1 MNSVDEAVAPQFWM
15 GGLLARDLVEVSS
28 NPSCLAD
35 GDFWAISTTYEG
47 EFRAAKFKTISNE
60 PFPLVSSTDKANES
74 NQQISGKWDSGTSE
88 SEYVAY
94 VEKIRE
100 EIASGGVYQ
109 VNACR
114 RLSIKST
121 ATLDL
126 AFANILK
133 SNPAPFAS
141 YLRLNDLEIASASP
155 ELFLTRDGDQIKTS
169 PIKGTKRSAAE
180 SFGSKDRAE
189 NIMIV
194 DLMRNDLGQ
203 ICIPGSI
210 AVPDLLRDE
219 EHPGLSHLVSDVIGQ
234 LRSGITWAEIFEAL
248 LPAGSIS
255 GAPKSAAKRI
265 IAELEP
271 TARSTYCGVLG
282 WIHGDQAVLS
292 VAIRTFW
299 REFDFIH
306 FGTGAG
312 ITWSSDAKAE
322 WEETQLKAERLI
334 SIIGGEL

>member
-1 MNSVDEAVAPQFWM
+1 M
-15 GGLLARDLVEVSS
+15 GGVLARDLVEVSGD
-28 NPSCLAD
+28 PACLAD
-35 GDFWAISTTYEG
+35 GGFWAITTTYEG
-47 EFRAAKFKTISNE
+47 DFRAVKFASITTE
-60 PFPLVSSTDKANES
+60 AFPPVTSAEKIIGTWNSSAS
-74 NQQISGKWDSGTSE
+74 Q
-88 SEYVAY
+88 SEYMSY

-114 RLSIKST
+114 RLSAKSS

-126 AFANILK
+126 AFQNILAA
-133 SNPAPFAS
+133 NPAPFAS
-141 YLRLNDLEIASASP
+141 YLRFSEIEIASASP
-155 ELFLTRDGDQIKTS
+155 ELFLIRNGNQIKTS
-169 PIKGTKRSAAE
+169 PIKGTKRSAVE
-180 SFGSKDRAE
+180 KFGKKDRAE
-189 NIMIV
+189 NVMIV

-219 EHPGLSHLVSDVIGQ
+219 EHPGLSHLVSDVTGQ
-234 LRSGITWAEIFEAL
+234 LRTGITWSEIFRAL

-255 GAPKSAAKRI
+255 GAPKSSAKRI

-271 TARSTYCGVLG
+271 TPRDTYCGVLG
-282 WIHGDQAVLS
+282 WVHGDQAVLS

-299 REFDFIH
+299 REGEFIH

-312 ITWSSDAKAE
+312 ITWSSDPQAE
-322 WEETQLKAERLI
+322 WDETALKAERLI
-334 SIIGGEL
+334 SIVGGDL

>member
-1 MNSVDEAVAPQFWM
+1 MNSATKAGAPQFWM
-15 GGLLARDLVEVSS
+15 GGVLARDLIEVSS
-28 NPSCLAD
+28 DPRCLAD

-47 EFRAAKFKTISNE
+47 EFRAAKFKTITNE
-60 PFPLVSSTDKANES
+60 PFPTASTTARV
-74 NQQISGKWDSGTSE
+74 IGKWESSTSE
-88 SEYVAY
+88 SEYIKY

-114 RLSIKST
+114 RLSVKSS

-126 AFANILK
+126 AFVNILK

-141 YLRLNDLEIASASP
+141 YLQFSDMEIASASP

-169 PIKGTKRSAAE
+169 PIKGTKRSASE
-180 SFGSKDRAE
+180 KFGNKDRAE

-219 EHPGLSHLVSDVIGQ
+219 DHPGLSHLVSDVTGQ
-234 LRSGITWAEIFEAL
+234 LRSGITWTEIFTAL

-265 IAELEP
+265 ISELEP

-282 WIHGDQAVLS
+282 WVHGDQAVLS

-299 REFDFIH
+299 RESEFIH

-312 ITWSSDAKAE
+312 ITWSSDARAE

>member
-1 MNSVDEAVAPQFWM
+1 MNSATEAGAPQFWM
-15 GGLLARDLVEVSS
+15 GGVLARDLIEVSS
-28 NPSCLAD
+28 DPSCLAD

-47 EFRAAKFKTISNE
+47 EFRAAKFKTITNE
-60 PFPLVSSTDKANES
+60 AFPAVSTTARV
-74 NQQISGKWDSGTSE
+74 SGKWESSTSE
-88 SEYVAY
+88 SEYIQY

-100 EIASGGVYQ
+100 KIASGGVYQ

-114 RLSIKST
+114 RISIKSS

-141 YLRLNDLEIASASP
+141 YLRFTDMEIASASP
-155 ELFLTRDGDQIKTS
+155 ELFLTRDCDQIKTS
-169 PIKGTKRSAAE
+169 PIKGTKRSSSE
-180 SFGSKDRAE
+180 KFGNKDRAE

-219 EHPGLSHLVSDVIGQ
+219 DHPGLSHLVSDVTGT
-234 LRSGITWAEIFEAL
+234 LRSGITWAEILTAL

-271 TARSTYCGVLG
+271 TARGTYCGVLG
-282 WIHGDQAVLS
+282 WVHGDQAVLS

-299 REFDFIH
+299 RESEFIH

-312 ITWSSDAKAE
+312 ITWSSDARAE

-334 SIIGGEL
+334 SIVGGQL

>member
-1 MNSVDEAVAPQFWM
+1 MNSAIEAGAPQFWM
-15 GGLLARDLVEVSS
+15 GGVLARDLIEVSS
-28 NPSCLAD
+28 DPRCLAD

-47 EFRAAKFKTISNE
+47 EFRAAKFKTITNE
-60 PFPLVSSTDKANES
+60 PFPTASTTARV
-74 NQQISGKWDSGTSE
+74 IGKWESSTSE
-88 SEYVAY
+88 SEYIKY

-114 RLSIKST
+114 RLSIKSSS
-121 ATLDL
+121 TLDL
-126 AFANILK
+126 AFVNILK

-141 YLRLNDLEIASASP
+141 YLQFNDMEIASASP

-169 PIKGTKRSAAE
+169 PIKGTKRSASE
-180 SFGSKDRAE
+180 KFGNKDRAE

-219 EHPGLSHLVSDVIGQ
+219 DHPGLSHLVSDVTGQ
-234 LRSGITWAEIFEAL
+234 LRSGITWAEIFTAL

-265 IAELEP
+265 ISDLEP
-271 TARSTYCGVLG
+271 SARSTYCGVLG
-282 WIHGDQAVLS
+282 WVHGDQAVLS

-299 REFDFIH
+299 RESEFIH

-312 ITWSSDAKAE
+312 ITWSSDATAE

>member
-1 MNSVDEAVAPQFWM
+1 M
-15 GGLLARDLVEVSS
+15 LACGLVETSS
-28 NPSCLAD
+28 DPNCLSD
-35 GDFWAISTTYEG
+35 GGFWAISTTYEG
-47 EFRAAKFKTISNE
+47 EFRAFKFATVTE
-60 PFPLVSSTDKANES
+60 APFLAVTTSAEILGKWESSTSK
-74 NQQISGKWDSGTSE
+74 
-88 SEYVAY
+88 SEYLSY
-94 VEKIRE
+94 VEQIRL
-100 EIASGGVYQ
+100 EIENGGVYQ

-121 ATLDL
+121 ATLDT
-126 AFANILK
+126 AFARILE

-141 YLRLNDLEIASASP
+141 YLRTDELEVASASP
-155 ELFLTRDGDQIKTS
+155 ELFLTRVGDQIKTS
-169 PIKGTKRSAAE
+169 PIKGTKRSSNE
-180 SFGSKDRAE
+180 KFGSKDRAE
-189 NIMIV
+189 NVMIV

-219 EHPGLSHLVSDVIGQ
+219 DHPGLSHLVSDVTGT
-234 LRSGITWAEIFEAL
+234 LLPEITWTDIFKAL

-265 IAELEP
+265 ISELEP
-271 TARSTYCGVLG
+271 TPRSTYCGVTG
-282 WIHGDQAVLS
+282 WVHGDRSVIS

-299 REFDFIH
+299 REGEYIH

-312 ITWSSDAKAE
+312 ITWSSDAQSE

-334 SIIGGEL
+334 SIVGGQL

>member
-1 MNSVDEAVAPQFWM
+1 MNSAIEAGAPQFWM
-15 GGLLARDLVEVSS
+15 GGVLARDLIEVSS
-28 NPSCLAD
+28 DPRCLAD
-35 GDFWAISTTYEG
+35 GGFWAISTTYEG
-47 EFRAAKFKTISNE
+47 EFRAAKFKTITNE
-60 PFPLVSSTDKANES
+60 PFPTASTTARV
-74 NQQISGKWDSGTSE
+74 IGKWESSTSE
-88 SEYVAY
+88 SEYIKY

-114 RLSIKST
+114 RLSIKSS

-126 AFANILK
+126 AFENILK

-141 YLRLNDLEIASASP
+141 YLQFSDMEIASASP

-169 PIKGTKRSAAE
+169 PIKGTKRSASE
-180 SFGSKDRAE
+180 KFGNKDRAE
-189 NIMIV
+189 NVMIV

-219 EHPGLSHLVSDVIGQ
+219 DHPGLSHLVSDVTGQ
-234 LRSGITWAEIFEAL
+234 LRSGITWTEIFTAL

-265 IAELEP
+265 ISELEP
-271 TARSTYCGVLG
+271 TVRSTYCGVLG
-282 WIHGDQAVLS
+282 WVHGDQAVLS

-299 REFDFIH
+299 RESEFIH

-312 ITWSSDAKAE
+312 ITWSSDARAE
-322 WEETQLKAERLI
+322 WDETQLKAERLI
-334 SIIGGEL
+334 SIIGGQL

>member
-1 MNSVDEAVAPQFWM
+1 M
-15 GGLLARDLVEVSS
+15 GGVLARDLIEVSS
-28 NPSCLAD
+28 DPRCLAD

-47 EFRAAKFKTISNE
+47 EFRAANFKTITNE
-60 PFPLVSSTDKANES
+60 PFPTASTTARV
-74 NQQISGKWDSGTSE
+74 IGKWESSTSE
-88 SEYVAY
+88 SEYIKY

-114 RLSIKST
+114 RLSVKSS

-126 AFANILK
+126 AFVNILK

-141 YLRLNDLEIASASP
+141 YLQFSDMEIASASP

-169 PIKGTKRSAAE
+169 PIKGTKRSASE
-180 SFGSKDRAE
+180 KFGNKDRAE
-189 NIMIV
+189 NVMIV

-219 EHPGLSHLVSDVIGQ
+219 DHPGLSHLVSDVTGQ
-234 LRSGITWAEIFEAL
+234 LRSGITWTEIFTAL

-265 IAELEP
+265 ISEFEP

-282 WIHGDQAVLS
+282 WVHGDQAVLS

-299 REFDFIH
+299 RESEFIH

>member
-1 MNSVDEAVAPQFWM
+1 MNSDALADLPQFWM
-15 GGLLARDLVEVSS
+15 GGVLARDLVAISDD
-28 NPSCLAD
+28 PACLAD
-35 GDFWAISTTYEG
+35 GGFWAISTTYEG
-47 EFRAAKFKTISNE
+47 EFRAAKFATISTE
-60 PFPLVSSTDKANES
+60 PFPSVDSIEEV
-74 NQQISGKWDSGTSE
+74 SGKWESSTSQNQ
-88 SEYVAY
+88 YMQY
-94 VEKIRE
+94 VEKIRQ

-114 RLSIKST
+114 RLSIKSP
-121 ATLDL
+121 ANLDL
-126 AFANILK
+126 AFANILEA
-133 SNPAPFAS
+133 NPAPFAS
-141 YLRLNDLEIASASP
+141 FLRYGDLEIASASP
-155 ELFLTRDGDQIKTS
+155 ELFLIRDGDKIKTS
-169 PIKGTKRSAAE
+169 PIKGTKRSANE
-180 SFGSKDRAE
+180 KFGNKDRAE
-189 NIMIV
+189 NVMIV

-203 ICIPGSI
+203 ICIAGSI

-219 EHPGLSHLVSDVIGQ
+219 VHPGLSHLVSDVTGQ
-234 LRSGITWAEIFEAL
+234 LRVGISWSEILKAL

-265 IAELEP
+265 ISELELTP
-271 TARSTYCGVLG
+271 RSTYCGILG

-299 REFDFIH
+299 RESEYIH

-312 ITWSSDAKAE
+312 ITWSSNANAE

>member
-1 MNSVDEAVAPQFWM
+1 M
-15 GGLLARDLVEVSS
+15 GGVLARDLIEVSS
-28 NPSCLAD
+28 DPSSLAD
-35 GDFWAISTTYEG
+35 GGFWAVTTTYEG
-47 EFRAAKFKTISNE
+47 EFRAAKFQTISHE
-60 PFPLVSSTDKANES
+60 QFPVPSTTAK
-74 NQQISGKWDSGTSE
+74 ISGKWESDTSQK
-88 SEYVAY
+88 EYEEY
-94 VEKIRE
+94 VEKIRA
-100 EIASGGVYQ
+100 EIAAGGVYQ

-114 RLSIKST
+114 RLTIKTT
-121 ATLDL
+121 AALEL
-126 AFANILK
+126 AFANILE

-141 YLRLNDLEIASASP
+141 YLRFNEIEIASASP

-169 PIKGTKRSAAE
+169 PIKGTKRSAGE
-180 SFGSKDRAE
+180 RFGNKDRAE
-189 NIMIV
+189 NVMIV

-219 EHPGLSHLVSDVIGQ
+219 VHPGLSHLVSDVTGQ
-234 LRSGITWAEIFEAL
+234 LRSDISWTEIFEAL

-265 IAELEP
+265 ISQSER
-271 TARSTYCGVLG
+271 TTRDTYCGVLG
-282 WIHGDQAVLS
+282 WVHGDQALLS

-299 REFDFIH
+299 RDAEFVN

-312 ITWSSDAKAE
+312 ITWSSDARAE

>member
-1 MNSVDEAVAPQFWM
+1 MNSANWAAPPQFWM
-15 GGLLARDLVEVSS
+15 GGVLARDLVEVSS
-28 NPSCLAD
+28 DPSCLAD

-47 EFRAAKFKTISNE
+47 EFRAAKFASVSTE
-60 PFPLVSSTDKANES
+60 PFPPVAAAER
-74 NQQISGKWDSGTSE
+74 ISGKWESSTSQNQ
-88 SEYVAY
+88 YMQY

-114 RLSIKST
+114 RLSIKSS

-141 YLRLNDLEIASASP
+141 YLRFGDIEIASASP

-169 PIKGTKRSAAE
+169 PIKGTKRSVSE
-180 SFGSKDRAE
+180 KFGNKDRAE

-219 EHPGLSHLVSDVIGQ
+219 DHPGLSHLVSDVTGQ
-234 LRSGITWAEIFEAL
+234 LRSGITWAEIFRAL

-265 IAELEP
+265 ISELEP

-282 WIHGDQAVLS
+282 WVHGDQAVLS

-299 REFDFIH
+299 RESEFIH

-312 ITWSSDAKAE
+312 ITWSSDARAE
-322 WEETQLKAERLI
+322 WEETELKAERLI

>member
-1 MNSVDEAVAPQFWM
+1 MNSANWAAPPQFWM
-15 GGLLARDLVEVSS
+15 GGVLARDLVEVSFD
-28 NPSCLAD
+28 PSCLAD

-47 EFRAAKFKTISNE
+47 EFRAAKFASVSTE
-60 PFPLVSSTDKANES
+60 PFPPVAAAER
-74 NQQISGKWDSGTSE
+74 ISGKWESSTSQNQ
-88 SEYVAY
+88 YMQY

-114 RLSIKST
+114 RLSIKSS

-141 YLRLNDLEIASASP
+141 YLRFGDIEIASASP

-169 PIKGTKRSAAE
+169 PIKGTKRSVSE
-180 SFGSKDRAE
+180 KFGNKDRAE

-219 EHPGLSHLVSDVIGQ
+219 DHPGLSHLVSDVTGQ
-234 LRSGITWAEIFEAL
+234 LRSGITWAEIFIAL

-265 IAELEP
+265 ISELEP

-282 WIHGDQAVLS
+282 WVHGDQAVLS

-299 REFDFIH
+299 RESEFIH

-312 ITWSSDAKAE
+312 ITWSSDARAE
-322 WEETQLKAERLI
+322 WEETELKAERLI

>member
-1 MNSVDEAVAPQFWM
+1 M
-15 GGLLARDLVEVSS
+15 GGVLARDLVAVSDD
-28 NPSCLAD
+28 PACLAD
-35 GDFWAISTTYEG
+35 GGFWAISTTYEG
-47 EFRAAKFKTISNE
+47 DFRAVKFASISTE
-60 PFPLVSSTDKANES
+60 QFPSVSTSER
-74 NQQISGKWDSGTSE
+74 ISGKWESNTSQND
-88 SEYVAY
+88 YMNY

-114 RLSIKST
+114 RLSVKSS

-126 AFANILK
+126 AFTNILQ

-141 YLRLNDLEIASASP
+141 YLRFGELEIASASP
-155 ELFLTRDGDQIKTS
+155 ELFLTRSGDQMKTS
-169 PIKGTKRSAAE
+169 PIKGTKRSAIE
-180 SFGSKDRAE
+180 KFGNKDRAE
-189 NIMIV
+189 NVMIV

-203 ICIPGSI
+203 ICTPGSI

-219 EHPGLSHLVSDVIGQ
+219 EHPGLSHLVSDVTGQ
-234 LRSGITWAEIFEAL
+234 LRAGISWNEILKAL

-271 TARSTYCGVLG
+271 EPRNVYCGVMG
-282 WIHGDQAVLS
+282 WVHGDQAVLS

-299 REFDFIH
+299 RESEYIH

-312 ITWSSDAKAE
+312 ITWSSNAQAE
-322 WEETQLKAERLI
+322 WDETELKAERLI
-334 SIIGGEL
+334 SIVGGDL

>member
-1 MNSVDEAVAPQFWM
+1 
-15 GGLLARDLVEVSS
+15 
-28 NPSCLAD
+28 
-35 GDFWAISTTYEG
+35 
-47 EFRAAKFKTISNE
+47 
-60 PFPLVSSTDKANES
+60 
-74 NQQISGKWDSGTSE
+74 
-88 SEYVAY
+88 

-114 RLSIKST
+114 RLSVKSS

-141 YLRLNDLEIASASP
+141 YLRFSELEIASASP

-169 PIKGTKRSAAE
+169 PIKGTKRSASE
-180 SFGSKDRAE
+180 KFGNKDRAE

-219 EHPGLSHLVSDVIGQ
+219 DHPGLSHLVSDVTGQ
-234 LRSGITWAEIFEAL
+234 LRSRITWVEIFEAL

-265 IAELEP
+265 ISELEP
-271 TARSTYCGVLG
+271 TARNTYCGVLG
-282 WIHGDQAVLS
+282 WVHGDQAVLS

-299 REFDFIH
+299 RESEFIH

-312 ITWSSDAKAE
+312 ITWSSDARAE

>member
-1 MNSVDEAVAPQFWM
+1 M
-15 GGLLARDLVEVSS
+15 GGVLARDLVEVSS
-28 NPSCLAD
+28 DPRCLAD

-47 EFRAAKFKTISNE
+47 EFRAAKFKSITNE
-60 PFPLVSSTDKANES
+60 PFPKASTTARV
-74 NQQISGKWDSGTSE
+74 IGKWESSTSE
-88 SEYVAY
+88 SEYIKY

-114 RLSIKST
+114 RLSIKSS

-126 AFANILK
+126 AFVNILK

-141 YLRLNDLEIASASP
+141 YLRFSEMEIASASP
-155 ELFLTRDGDQIKTS
+155 ELFLTRDGGQIKTS
-169 PIKGTKRSAAE
+169 PIKGTKRSASE
-180 SFGSKDRAE
+180 KFGNKDRAE
-189 NIMIV
+189 NVMIV

-219 EHPGLSHLVSDVIGQ
+219 DHPGLSHLVSDVTGQ
-234 LRSGITWAEIFEAL
+234 LRSGITWAEILTAL

-265 IAELEP
+265 ISELEP
-271 TARSTYCGVLG
+271 TTRSTYCGVLG
-282 WIHGDQAVLS
+282 WVHGDQAVLS

-299 REFDFIH
+299 RESEFIH

-312 ITWSSDAKAE
+312 ITWSSEARAE
-322 WEETQLKAERLI
+322 WEETRLKAERLI

>member
-1 MNSVDEAVAPQFWM
+1 MNSMTKAGAPQFWM
-15 GGLLARDLVEVSS
+15 GGVLARDLIEVRSD
-28 NPSCLAD
+28 PSCLAD

-47 EFRAAKFKTISNE
+47 EFRAAKFKAITNE
-60 PFPLVSSTDKANES
+60 PFPTVSTTMRV
-74 NQQISGKWDSGTSE
+74 SGKWESSTSE
-88 SEYVAY
+88 SEYIQY

-114 RLSIKST
+114 RLSVKSS

-126 AFANILK
+126 AFVNILK

-141 YLRLNDLEIASASP
+141 YLQFSDMEIASASP

-169 PIKGTKRSAAE
+169 PIKGTKRSASE
-180 SFGSKDRAE
+180 KFGNKDRAE
-189 NIMIV
+189 NVMIV

-219 EHPGLSHLVSDVIGQ
+219 DHPGLSHLVSDVTGQ
-234 LRSGITWAEIFEAL
+234 LRSGITWTEIFTAL

-265 IAELEP
+265 ISELEP

-282 WIHGDQAVLS
+282 WVHGDQAVLS

-299 REFDFIH
+299 RESEFIH

-312 ITWSSDAKAE
+312 ITWSSDARAE

>member
-1 MNSVDEAVAPQFWM
+1 M
-15 GGLLARDLVEVSS
+15 GGVLARDLVEVSS
-28 NPSCLAD
+28 DPSCLAD
-35 GDFWAISTTYEG
+35 GEFWAISTTYEG
-47 EFRAAKFKTISNE
+47 EFRAAKFKTITNE
-60 PFPLVSSTDKANES
+60 PFST
-74 NQQISGKWDSGTSE
+74 ILTTMRVSGKWESSTSE
-88 SEYVAY
+88 SEYIQY

-114 RLSIKST
+114 RLSIKSS

-141 YLRLNDLEIASASP
+141 YFRFRELEIASASP
-155 ELFLTRDGDQIKTS
+155 ELFLTRDGDQITTS
-169 PIKGTKRSAAE
+169 PIKGTKRSASE
-180 SFGSKDRAE
+180 EFGNKDRAE

-219 EHPGLSHLVSDVIGQ
+219 DHPGLSHLVSDVTGQ
-234 LRSGITWAEIFEAL
+234 LRSGITWAEIFTAL

-265 IAELEP
+265 ISELEP
-271 TARSTYCGVLG
+271 TVRSTYCGVLG
-282 WIHGDQAVLS
+282 WVHGDQAVIS

-299 REFDFIH
+299 RESDFIH

>member
-1 MNSVDEAVAPQFWM
+1 M
-15 GGLLARDLVEVSS
+15 GGVLARDLVQVS
-28 NPSCLAD
+28 NDPACLSD
-35 GDFWAISTTYEG
+35 GGFWAISTTYEG

-60 PFPLVSSTDKANES
+60 PFPPIASVEK
-74 NQQISGKWDSGTSE
+74 ISGKWKSGTSE
-88 SEYVAY
+88 SEYVGY

-114 RLSIKST
+114 RLSIKSS
-121 ATLDL
+121 ASLDL
-126 AFANILK
+126 AFADILE

-141 YLRLNDLEIASASP
+141 YLRFDELEIASASP

-169 PIKGTKRSAAE
+169 PIKGTKRSVAE
-180 SFGSKDRAE
+180 KFGSKDRAE
-189 NIMIV
+189 NVMIV

-219 EHPGLSHLVSDVIGQ
+219 EHPGLSHLVSDVTGT
-234 LRSGITWAEIFEAL
+234 LRSGIKWAEILSAL

-255 GAPKSAAKRI
+255 GAPKSAAIRI
-265 IAELEP
+265 ISELEP
-271 TARSTYCGVLG
+271 TPRITYCGVMG
-282 WIHGDQAVLS
+282 WVRGDKAVLS

-299 REFDFIH
+299 RDGEYIH

-334 SIIGGEL
+334 SIVGGEL

>member
-1 MNSVDEAVAPQFWM
+1 MNSMTKAGAPQFWM
-15 GGLLARDLVEVSS
+15 GGVLARDLIEVRSD
-28 NPSCLAD
+28 PSCLAD

-47 EFRAAKFKTISNE
+47 EFRAAKFQAITNE
-60 PFPLVSSTDKANES
+60 PFPTVSTTMRV
-74 NQQISGKWDSGTSE
+74 SGKWESSTSE
-88 SEYVAY
+88 SEYIQY

-114 RLSIKST
+114 RLSVKSS

-126 AFANILK
+126 AFVNILK

-141 YLRLNDLEIASASP
+141 YLQFSDMEIASASP

-169 PIKGTKRSAAE
+169 PIKGTKRSASE
-180 SFGSKDRAE
+180 KFGNKDRAE

-219 EHPGLSHLVSDVIGQ
+219 DHPGLSHLVSDVTGQ
-234 LRSGITWAEIFEAL
+234 LRSGITWTEIFTAL

-265 IAELEP
+265 ISELEP

-282 WIHGDQAVLS
+282 WVHGDQAVLS

-299 REFDFIH
+299 RESEFIH

-312 ITWSSDAKAE
+312 ITWSSDARAE

>member
-1 MNSVDEAVAPQFWM
+1 MTEAEPALPQFWM
-15 GGLLARDLVEVSS
+15 GGLLATDLVEVSS
-28 NPSCLAD
+28 DPKCLND

-47 EFRAAKFKTISNE
+47 EFRAAKFTSICKAEFPPATAGNTI
-60 PFPLVSSTDKANES
+60 V
-74 NQQISGKWDSGTSE
+74 GKWESSSSE
-88 SEYVAY
+88 SEYREY

-100 EIASGGVYQ
+100 EIVNGGVYQ

-114 RLSIKST
+114 RLSIKSS
-121 ATLDL
+121 ASLDL
-126 AFANILK
+126 AFENILK
-133 SNPAPFAS
+133 SNPAPYAS
-141 YLRLNDLEIASASP
+141 YLRFNDFEVASASP
-155 ELFLTRDGDQIKTS
+155 ELFVIRAGNQIKTS
-169 PIKGTKRSAAE
+169 PIKGTKRSAIE
-180 SFGSKDRAE
+180 KFGEKDRAE
-189 NIMIV
+189 NVMIV

-203 ICIPGSI
+203 ICTPGSI

-219 EHPGLSHLVSDVIGQ
+219 DHPGLSHLVSDVTGT
-234 LRSGITWAEIFEAL
+234 LRSGITWSEIFTAL

-265 IAELEP
+265 ISELEP
-271 TARSTYCGVLG
+271 TTRSTYCGVLG
-282 WIHGDQAVLS
+282 WVHGDQAVLS

-299 REFDFIH
+299 RDSEYIH

-312 ITWSSDAKAE
+312 ITWSSDAAAE

>member
-1 MNSVDEAVAPQFWM
+1 MNSATRAAPPQFWM
-15 GGLLARDLVEVSS
+15 GGVLARDLVEVSFD
-28 NPSCLAD
+28 PSCLAD

-47 EFRAAKFKTISNE
+47 EFRAAKFASVSTE
-60 PFPLVSSTDKANES
+60 PFPPVAAAER
-74 NQQISGKWDSGTSE
+74 ISGKWESSTSQNQ
-88 SEYVAY
+88 YMQY

-114 RLSIKST
+114 RLSIQSS

-141 YLRLNDLEIASASP
+141 YLRFGDMEIASASP

-169 PIKGTKRSAAE
+169 PIKGTKRSVSE
-180 SFGSKDRAE
+180 KFGNKDRAE

-219 EHPGLSHLVSDVIGQ
+219 DHPGLSHLVSDVTGQ
-234 LRSGITWAEIFEAL
+234 LRSGITWAEIFRAL

-265 IAELEP
+265 ISELEP

-282 WIHGDQAVLS
+282 WVHGDQAVLS

-299 REFDFIH
+299 RESEFIH

-312 ITWSSDAKAE
+312 ITWSSDARAE
-322 WEETQLKAERLI
+322 WEETELKAERLI

>member
-1 MNSVDEAVAPQFWM
+1 M
-15 GGLLARDLVEVSS
+15 GGVLARDLVQVS
-28 NPSCLAD
+28 NDPACLSD
-35 GDFWAISTTYEG
+35 GGFWAISTTYEG

-60 PFPLVSSTDKANES
+60 PFPPIASVEK
-74 NQQISGKWDSGTSE
+74 ISGKWKSGTSE
-88 SEYVAY
+88 SEYVGY

-114 RLSIKST
+114 RLSIKSS
-121 ATLDL
+121 ASLDL
-126 AFANILK
+126 AFADILE

-141 YLRLNDLEIASASP
+141 YLRFDELEIASASP

-169 PIKGTKRSAAE
+169 PIKGTKRSVAE
-180 SFGSKDRAE
+180 KFGSKDRAE
-189 NIMIV
+189 NVMIV

-219 EHPGLSHLVSDVIGQ
+219 EHPGLSHLVSDVTGT
-234 LRSGITWAEIFEAL
+234 LRSGITWAKILSAL

-255 GAPKSAAKRI
+255 GAPKSAAIRI
-265 IAELEP
+265 ISELEP
-271 TARSTYCGVLG
+271 TPRITYCGVMG
-282 WIHGDQAVLS
+282 WVRGDKAVLS

-299 REFDFIH
+299 RDGEYIH

-334 SIIGGEL
+334 SIVGGEL

>member
-1 MNSVDEAVAPQFWM
+1 M
-15 GGLLARDLVEVSS
+15 GGVLARDLVEVSS
-28 NPSCLAD
+28 DPSCLAD

-47 EFRAAKFKTISNE
+47 EFRAAKFKTISSE
-60 PFPLVSSTDKANES
+60 PFPPVATTAKV
-74 NQQISGKWDSGTSE
+74 SGKWESGTSE
-88 SEYVAY
+88 SEYLEY

-114 RLSIKST
+114 RLSIKSS

-126 AFANILK
+126 AFANILE

-141 YLRLNDLEIASASP
+141 YLRLDGLEIASASP

-169 PIKGTKRSAAE
+169 PIKGTKRSVTE
-180 SFGSKDRAE
+180 KFGSKDRAE
-189 NIMIV
+189 NVMIV

-219 EHPGLSHLVSDVIGQ
+219 DHPGLSHLVSDVTGT
-234 LRSGITWAEIFEAL
+234 LRLGIAWAEILTAL

-265 IAELEP
+265 ISQSEP
-271 TARSTYCGVLG
+271 TARSIYCGVIG
-282 WIHGDQAVLS
+282 WVHCDQAVLS

-299 REFDFIH
+299 RAGEYIQ

-312 ITWSSDAKAE
+312 ITWSSDANAE

-334 SIIGGEL
+334 SIVGGEL